1 MITRNNDAF
10 VAKIVNTRLTNIFVA
25 IFAGKWA
32 VVASK
37 VHGESRK
44 TVQLLNGE
52 SIEILQL
59 TFISVV
65 TGCAQTM
72 NKFPNNTHEC
82 EFTDDV

>member
-1 MITRNNDAF
+1 M
-10 VAKIVNTRLTNIFVA
+10 
-25 IFAGKWA
+25 
-32 VVASK
+32 ASK

-44 TVQLLNGE
+44 SVQLWNGE
-52 SIEILQL
+52 CIEILQL

-82 EFTDDV
+82 ELTDDI

>member
-1 MITRNNDAF
+1 M
-10 VAKIVNTRLTNIFVA
+10 
-25 IFAGKWA
+25 
-32 VVASK
+32 ASK

-65 TGCAQTM
+65 TAGCGQTM
-72 NKFPNNTHEC
+72 NKCSNNTHEC